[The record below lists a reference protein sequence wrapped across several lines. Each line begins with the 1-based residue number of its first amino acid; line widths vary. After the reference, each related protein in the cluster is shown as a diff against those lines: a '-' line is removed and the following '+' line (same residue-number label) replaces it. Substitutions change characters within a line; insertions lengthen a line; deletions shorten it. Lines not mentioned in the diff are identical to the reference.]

1 MKKKLV
7 FIFKFF
13 KILTKRER
21 FFLIGGTILAV
32 FLLILSIQTI
42 VQKLLKTEPA
52 VGGVWTEGLYEPVD
66 TLNPFLANNS
76 TEKSL
81 INLIFG
87 SLVRPNG
94 QGGYELELAK
104 KILILDNGLTYQIE
118 LHHDLKWSNG
128 EKITSAD
135 VVYSFNLDQNYGSA
149 ELKNILKGATIKPL
163 DRSTL
168 IITLPVKNNYFIQN
182 LSFLKIVPMKIW
194 SGVAVTNWLQDEK
207 NLTRVSSGP
216 YVLTNRT
223 KIRAN
228 VEKLTFET
236 NKNYFNQPM
245 IPRLEFYSYPDIQQA
260 FDALKIRE
268 IKALAGVPPDLI
280 PALLNNRSKIE
291 KIFLPRVIGVFFN
304 QTAINTTNLNFNSI
318 SSQINRE
325 EIKNK
330 TFDGYADIADNI
342 FSRSFEKLYHLT
354 QVSTNSSSSSNSNQN
369 LAPESTSSSST
380 IELIV
385 PRNYFF
391 QKIGDYLKNK
401 FGWKINVQSVD
412 KIQLETIPNKNYQA
426 LLFGINY
433 NLYPELTPFFN
444 PISPY
449 DLTNSDNPKIQ
460 KVIQNLEI
468 APLNQSDYSQNL
480 SKIEELIKQNEPSI
494 FLTNPDY
501 LYLVPKNLGGYNAFY
516 LNQPEERF
524 DKIEEWHLETR
535 IKW

>member
-1 MKKKLV
+1 
-7 FIFKFF
+7 
-13 KILTKRER
+13 
-21 FFLIGGTILAV
+21 
-32 FLLILSIQTI
+32 
-42 VQKLLKTEPA
+42 
-52 VGGVWTEGLYEPVD
+52 
-66 TLNPFLANNS
+66 
-76 TEKSL
+76 
-81 INLIFG
+81 
-87 SLVRPNG
+87 
-94 QGGYELELAK
+94 
-104 KILILDNGLTYQIE
+104 
-118 LHHDLKWSNG
+118 
-128 EKITSAD
+128 
-135 VVYSFNLDQNYGSA
+135 
-149 ELKNILKGATIKPL
+149 
-163 DRSTL
+163 
-168 IITLPVKNNYFIQN
+168 
-182 LSFLKIVPMKIW
+182 
-194 SGVAVTNWLQDEK
+194 
-207 NLTRVSSGP
+207 
-216 YVLTNRT
+216 
-223 KIRAN
+223 
-228 VEKLTFET
+228 
-236 NKNYFNQPM
+236 
-245 IPRLEFYSYPDIQQA
+245 FYSYPDIQQA

-304 QTAINTTNLNFNSI
+304 QTATNTTNLNFNSI

-369 LAPESTSSSST
+369 LAPELTSSSST